1 MKPEE
6 LGAWQALLQEEFEKP
21 YWQTL
26 SERVDTAYA
35 ASAVYPPREALFAA
49 FRLTPP
55 EAVRAV
61 ILGQDPYHEP
71 GQANGLAFSVNPGV
85 KLPPSLR
92 NIFCGAAIRLRY
104 HAAGQRRSDHVGK
117 AGRVSAQQQPDR
129 GGRKGRKP

>member
-1 MKPEE
+1 MKAEE

-21 YWQTL
+21 YWRTL
-26 SERVDTAYA
+26 SERVDAAYA
-35 ASAVYPPREALFAA
+35 ASTVYPPREALFAA

-85 KLPPSLR
+85 KLPQKHALSGPR
-92 NIFCGAAIRLRY
+92 GQIAAVRRRD
-104 HAAGQRRSDHVGK
+104 AAVCL
-117 AGRVSAQQQPDR
+117 
-129 GGRKGRKP
+129 

>member
-71 GQANGLAFSVNPGV
+71 GQANGLALHS
-85 KLPPSLR
+85 PSR
-92 NIFCGAAIRLRY
+92 
-104 HAAGQRRSDHVGK
+104 
-117 AGRVSAQQQPDR
+117 RVSACRRRCAIFLRSCNQTAISR
-129 GGRKGRKP
+129 RRTAAI

>member
-61 ILGQDPYHEP
+61 ILGRTRITSRGRPT
-71 GQANGLAFSVNPGV
+71 G
-85 KLPPSLR
+85 
-92 NIFCGAAIRLRY
+92 C
-104 HAAGQRRSDHVGK
+104 RS
-117 AGRVSAQQQPDR
+117 P
-129 GGRKGRKP
+129 